1 MGLCPSRPML
11 QSCRS
16 VCLDIR
22 FWVPCRESGPMRT
35 SKFKPEEV
43 VQLLS
48 EAAAGIPVREIC
60 IRTGISEPTFYGWRA
75 RYEGLDAQGVR
86 RLRELVQENSRLRS
100 ALSIRELEVE
110 VLTAESKHAIIS
122 ERSAHGESLESDG

>member
-1 MGLCPSRPML
+1 
-11 QSCRS
+11 
-16 VCLDIR
+16 
-22 FWVPCRESGPMRT
+22 MRT

-86 RLRELVQENSRLRS
+86 RLRELVHENSRLRS

-110 VLTAESKHAIIS
+110 ILTAESKQPLIS
-122 ERSAHGESLESDG
+122 EREFHGESVESDG